1 MPRSQSSQIRLF
13 IVGTI
18 ALVVS
23 WWFGRPSPRTETPVP
38 SGLPV
43 ISATKPGLASR
54 LPGDE
59 ILAEFGTSTSSPEH
73 DLVLVSRV
81 LDGFS
86 LLVKGDNPLP
96 LGSNEEM
103 TAALR
108 GKNAAALQFLSADN
122 PRVDA
127 AGRLVD
133 RWNHAL
139 YFHAE
144 SRSRIEIR
152 SAGPDGKMWTADDIH
167 RRADGSFLRGD
178 ALLSPSLHSISR

>member
-1 MPRSQSSQIRLF
+1 M
-13 IVGTI
+13 
-18 ALVVS
+18 
-23 WWFGRPSPRTETPVP
+23 
-38 SGLPV
+38 
-43 ISATKPGLASR
+43 KPGLASR

-59 ILAEFGTSTSSPEH
+59 ILVEFGSAASSPEH

-96 LGSNEEM
+96 LGSNEEL

-108 GKNAAALQFLSADN
+108 GKNAASLQFLSADS

-127 AGRLVD
+127 SGRMLD
-133 RWNHAL
+133 RWNHPL

-178 ALLSPSLHSISR
+178 ALLAPSLHSTGR